1 MGDIVNLRRKRKE
14 KARADKRAI
23 AEENRVRFGRTR
35 AARDKERMESLLE
48 AAKLDA
54 HRRDPKE

>member
-14 KARADKRAI
+14 KDRADKRVT

-35 AARDKERMESLLE
+35 AARNKERMKALIET
-48 AAKLDA
+48 ARLDA
-54 HRRDPKE
+54 HRREPEE

>member
-14 KARADKRAI
+14 KARADKGVT

-35 AARDKERMESLLE
+35 AARNKERMEALIE
-48 AAKLDA
+48 TARLDA
-54 HRRDPKE
+54 HRREPEE